1 MEFSKSKHMVLPR
14 EIYAGHNALEKLDN
28 VCRHLELKK
37 NVLIVTGPISYTI
50 AGKAVE
56 EILKNSEFNV
66 SVINV
71 DIANLSNLE
80 KIKKYGEEIKADFLI
95 GVGGG
100 SKIDL
105 AKKAAYDLCKPFIS
119 IPTTASH
126 DGIVSPRASLR
137 DDNSPI
143 SLEAA
148 VPIGIIADTA
158 ILVKAPYRNLIAGAA
173 DLIANYTA
181 VKDWELGEKI
191 KNEEFSSSAYAL
203 AKYAAEEIFQYSTK
217 IKPDD
222 EDSVW
227 IIVKNLI
234 FSGVAMSIAGSSRPA
249 SGSEH
254 LFAHAIEKSTDNKS
268 LHGELVGVGTIIM
281 SYLQGQDW
289 HKVKDTLQR
298 IGAPTTAKD
307 LNLKDEEVVYALTI
321 AHKIR
326 NRYTILGDEGLSKD
340 AAEKAARTTGV
351 IS

>member
-1 MEFSKSKHMVLPR
+1 
-14 EIYAGHNALEKLDN
+14 
-28 VCRHLELKK
+28 
-37 NVLIVTGPISYTI
+37 
-50 AGKAVE
+50 
-56 EILKNSEFNV
+56 
-66 SVINV
+66 V
-71 DIANLSNLE
+71 DIGSISNLE
-80 KIKKYGEEIKADFLI
+80 KIKRYGEEIKTDFFV

-126 DGIVSPRASLR
+126 DGIVSPRASLK
-137 DDNSPI
+137 DHNSSV

-148 VPIGIIADTA
+148 VPIGIIADTG

-181 VKDWELGEKI
+181 VRDWELAEKI
-191 KNEEFSSSAYAL
+191 KNEEFSSSAFAL
-203 AKYAAEEIFQYSTK
+203 AKYASEEIFQYCNK
-217 IKPDD
+217 IKPDN
-222 EDSVW
+222 EESVW
-227 IIVKNLI
+227 LVIKNLI

-254 LFAHAIEKSTDNKS
+254 LFAHAIEKTTDNKS
-268 LHGELVGVGTIIM
+268 LHGEIVGVGTIIM

-289 HKVKDTLQR
+289 QKVKDTLQR
-298 IGAPTTAKD
+298 LGAPTTAKD
-307 LNLKDEEVVYALTI
+307 LNLKDEEVLHALTI
-321 AHKIR
+321 AHTIR

-340 AAEKAARTTGV
+340 AAEKAVRATGV

>member
-14 EIYAGHNALEKLDN
+14 EIYAGHNAIEQLEK
-28 VCRHLELKK
+28 VAKHLELRN
-37 NVLIVTGPISYTI
+37 NVVIVTGAISYNI

-56 EILKNSEFNV
+56 NILNDSGYNV
-66 SVINV
+66 SVIIV

-80 KIKKYGEEIKADFLI
+80 KIKKFGAGANVDFFI

-126 DGIVSPRASLR
+126 DGIVSPRASLK

-148 VPIGIIADTA
+148 VPIGIIADTT

-203 AKYAAEEIFQYSTK
+203 AKYSAEEIFQYSSK

-222 EDSVW
+222 EESVW
-227 IIVKNLI
+227 VIVKNLI

-254 LFAHAIEKSTDNKS
+254 LFAHAIEKITENRA

-289 HKVKDTLQR
+289 KKVKDTLQR

-307 LNLKDEEVVYALTI
+307 LNLKDEEIVEALTI

-326 NRYTILGDEGLSKD
+326 NRYTILGDEGISKE
-340 AAEKAARTTGV
+340 AAEKAARITGV